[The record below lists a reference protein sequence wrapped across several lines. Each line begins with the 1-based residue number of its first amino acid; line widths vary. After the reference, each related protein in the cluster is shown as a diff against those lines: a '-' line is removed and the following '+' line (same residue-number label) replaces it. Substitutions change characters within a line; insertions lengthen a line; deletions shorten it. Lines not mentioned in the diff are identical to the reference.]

1 MNSPGRIKTQRNR
14 VFYRICGLQ
23 RNIVIVKKP
32 GFWLP
37 VRPNLKST
45 SAMTN
50 NPKKLTIRNKSFEWG
65 KRTYLMG
72 VLNVTPDSFS
82 DGGDFNTIE
91 SAVAQA
97 ENMVLKSGVDIID
110 IGGQSTRPGAAEI
123 SLAEEID
130 RVIPVVQM
138 LRQKADIFGS
148 IPISVDTTRA
158 DVAQAAVEAG
168 ADIINDISGATFD
181 SEMLSTVS
189 KLAVP
194 IILMHIRG
202 TPQTMQKLT
211 DYRDLIGEIGEFLE
225 SRIAAAVAAGI
236 DKSQIIIDPGIG
248 FAKTYSQNLEIL
260 RELPKFRSLNCPILV
275 GVSRKSF
282 IGQILNQPFAK
293 QRVWGTAAACTG
305 AIANSADILR
315 VHDVREMHDVCQ
327 VADAIFRYQS

>member
-1 MNSPGRIKTQRNR
+1 
-14 VFYRICGLQ
+14 
-23 RNIVIVKKP
+23 
-32 GFWLP
+32 
-37 VRPNLKST
+37 
-45 SAMTN
+45 MTN
-50 NPKKLTIRNKSFEWG
+50 NPAQITIRNQSFEWG

-91 SAVAQA
+91 SALAQA
-97 ENMVLKSGVDIID
+97 ENMVKSGVDIID

-138 LRQKADIFGS
+138 LRQKAEIFGS

-158 DVAQAAVEAG
+158 DVASAAVAAG

-181 SEMLSTVS
+181 PEMLSTVA

-194 IILMHIRG
+194 IVLMHLRG

-236 DKSQIIIDPGIG
+236 DKSQIVIDPGIG

-282 IGQILNQPFAK
+282 IGQILNQPLAK

-315 VHDVREMHDVCQ
+315 VHDVKEMRDVCQ
-327 VADAIFRYQS
+327 VADAIFRNQS

>member
-1 MNSPGRIKTQRNR
+1 
-14 VFYRICGLQ
+14 
-23 RNIVIVKKP
+23 
-32 GFWLP
+32 
-37 VRPNLKST
+37 
-45 SAMTN
+45 MTN

-97 ENMVLKSGVDIID
+97 ENMVKSGVDIID

-138 LRQKADIFGS
+138 LRQKAEIFGS

-158 DVAQAAVEAG
+158 DVASSAVAAG

-181 SEMLSTVS
+181 PEMLSTVA

-194 IILMHIRG
+194 IVLMHIRG

-236 DKSQIIIDPGIG
+236 DKSQIVIDPGIG

-260 RELPKFRSLNCPILV
+260 RELPKFRFLDCPILV

-282 IGQILNQPFAK
+282 IGQILNQPEAK

>member
-1 MNSPGRIKTQRNR
+1 
-14 VFYRICGLQ
+14 
-23 RNIVIVKKP
+23 
-32 GFWLP
+32 
-37 VRPNLKST
+37 
-45 SAMTN
+45 MTN
-50 NPKKLTIRNKSFEWG
+50 NPAQITLRNKVFEWG

-91 SAVAQA
+91 SALAQA
-97 ENMVLKSGVDIID
+97 ENMVKSGVDIID

-123 SLAEEID
+123 SSSEEID

-158 DVAQAAVEAG
+158 DVASAAVEAG

-202 TPQTMQKLT
+202 TPQTMQKMT

-260 RELPKFRSLNCPILV
+260 RELPKFRFLDCPILV

-282 IGQILNQPFAK
+282 IGQILNQPEAK

-305 AIANSADILR
+305 AIANLADILR
-315 VHDVREMHDVCQ
+315 VHDVKEMHDVCQ
-327 VADAIFRYQS
+327 VADAIFRNQS